1 MSSFTPT
8 ANPSRLS
15 RRQVLITWTIGA
27 AATSLLAAC
36 GSTAAVTGSA
46 SNSAPAT
53 GVAAATA
60 VTMSSRAATT
70 QAAATS
76 TGTAT
81 ASAPAASSA
90 AAPVSK
96 GAVVV
101 WHGWGKTGGGLAM
114 TEQADAYRQANA
126 GVSIEMVDSA
136 NVQKLIA
143 AIAGG
148 TPPDVMTL
156 VEGQLPPLAVKQA
169 FVPLD
174 AFFARDHIDLN
185 AFWSISK
192 ENATFQG
199 RVYAMPHHQCC
210 YVFFWNK
217 SLFKNAG
224 LNADQPPKTWNDV
237 TGLASKLTKS
247 SGGQFTQLGFVPI
260 WIQVNWALASF
271 VANGV
276 PIFSKDGH
284 SVAFDTSAGVN
295 AVSWAPQVFAQ
306 YQNGYVG
313 WNTWLTATKPTLPV
327 GPPAQTLFTRGQLA
341 MLWWG
346 NWLFDSIQRLSPTLE
361 YGVSG
366 IPVGPDAA
374 AQPAAQSGGGASLSV
389 PTGARNAD
397 GGWGFLAFVGS
408 PEGQYLTQKDTS
420 DVAALMSAA
429 NDPRILSS
437 KLGRAAL
444 LPLFKAATSG
454 ATLNSPVADTLSPAI
469 TTMQTAVLTGK
480 QSARDAL
487 HTAATSMNQTL
498 STYYAKNG

>member
-1 MSSFTPT
+1 MSAFTPACT
-8 ANPSRLS
+8 LRRLP
-15 RRQVLITWTIGA
+15 RRQFLAASAVGA

-36 GSTAAVTGSA
+36 GSTAAVTASA
-46 SNSAPAT
+46 SGS
-53 GVAAATA
+53 VSSAATA
-60 VTMSSRAATT
+60 VTASTT
-70 QAAATS
+70 SITAKMAV
-76 TGTAT
+76 AT
-81 ASAPAASSA
+81 AASATVSAPTASSA
-90 AAPVSK
+90 AATAAK
-96 GAVVV
+96 GAVVI

-114 TEQADAYRQANA
+114 TEQAAAYRQANP
-126 GVSIEMVDSA
+126 GVSVEMVDSA
-136 NVQKLIA
+136 NVQTLIA

-169 FVPLD
+169 FLPLD
-174 AFFARDHIDLN
+174 ANFARDHIDLN

-192 ENATFQG
+192 ENAAFQG
-199 RVYAMPHHQCC
+199 KVYAMPHHQGC

-224 LNADQPPKTWNDV
+224 VNADQPPKTWNDL
-237 TGLASKLTKS
+237 TGLAPKLTKDN
-247 SGGQFTQLGFVPI
+247 GGQFTQLGFVPI
-260 WIQVNWALASF
+260 WIQVSWALASF
-271 VANGV
+271 VADGV
-276 PIFSKDGH
+276 PIFSTDGH

-295 AVSWAPQVFAQ
+295 ALSWAPQVFAQ
-306 YQNGYVG
+306 YQNGYTG
-313 WNTWLTATKPTLPV
+313 WNTWFTAAKPTLPA
-327 GPPAQTLFTRGQLA
+327 GPPAQTLYTRGQLA

-366 IPVGPDAA
+366 IPTGPDST

-389 PTGARNAD
+389 PTGAKNVD
-397 GGWGFLAFVGS
+397 GGWAFLAFVGS

-429 NDPRILSS
+429 SDPRILGS
-437 KLGRAAL
+437 KLGRAAV
-444 LPLFKAATSG
+444 LPLFKAATAG
-454 ATLNSPVADTLSPAI
+454 ATLSSPVADTLSPAI
-469 TTMQTAVLTGK
+469 VTLQTAVLTGK